1 MLIVQQVLNGLV
13 VGSVYA
19 LFALGFTLIFGVHH
33 ILNLAHGAVFM
44 CGAFVGLYVITA
56 FDAPFLLAVLLA
68 ALAGGALSILLDWVA
83 FRPLRS
89 RGAPEFSA
97 IISSIGVGMV
107 LTSLAQRASGTQVW
121 RYPFGAFP
129 IVIYRVAGLRITLL
143 QLVIIG
149 VTIALVAGLS
159 WLLFRSSLGRQIRA
173 VAINEKTA
181 MLLGADPAQAYLV
194 TFGISGALAGVAGV
208 LIGIAFNSVHFLM
221 GEPYM
226 LRAFVVIVLGG
237 LGSVAGA
244 VIGGLLLG
252 VIQTLTV
259 AFVSTGLS
267 DAIVFSLLFIT
278 LLVRP
283 TGFLGTLRREMR
295 VTRA

>member
-1 MLIVQQVLNGLV
+1 MLVIQQVLNGLV

-44 CGAFVGLYVITA
+44 CGAFAGLYAVTA
-56 FDAPFLLAVLLA
+56 FDAPFAGALLFA
-68 ALAGGALSILLDWVA
+68 ALAGAALSIALDWVA
-83 FRPLRS
+83 FRPLRN
-89 RGAPEFSA
+89 RDAPEFSA
-97 IISSIGVGMV
+97 IISSIGVGLI
-107 LTSLAQRASGTQVW
+107 LTNLAQRASGTQVW
-121 RYPFGAFP
+121 RYPFGTFP
-129 IVIYRVAGLRITLL
+129 VVIYRWGGLRITML
-143 QLVIIG
+143 QLVVVG
-149 VTIALVAGLS
+149 TMATLVAVLS
-159 WLLFRSSLGRQIRA
+159 WLLFHSSLGRQIRA

-181 MLLGADPAQAYLV
+181 VLLGADPAKVYLA
-194 TFGISGALAGVAGV
+194 TFGISGALAGIAGV

-237 LGSVAGA
+237 LGSISGA
-244 VIGGLLLG
+244 VLGGLLLG
-252 VIQTLTV
+252 VVQTLTM

-267 DAIVFSLLFIT
+267 DAIVFSLLFLT
-278 LLVRP
+278 LLIRP
-283 TGFLGTLRREMR
+283 TGFLGTLRRELR